1 MGKYQIDLLIQ
12 KQSRVGICKPLSPLI
27 VLLSFVIFHANMFYS
42 RLHSSWGRNAPT
54 LYLYRSF
61 NDEGNSINYSLIQ
74 MAQKDWHH
82 LQFIVTWVTKMGLAW
97 RVRGTNN
104 YVRDI
109 HYTGASL
116 SQLASLT
123 KVSSNCEQFIQYE
136 CHHSMIL
143 LGNNFWTLRTRVKQ
157 LKSGPC
163 DSLWVSS

>member
-1 MGKYQIDLLIQ
+1 MSDKNG
-12 KQSRVGICKPLSPLI
+12 VG
-27 VLLSFVIFHANMFYS
+27 VTVISYDTE
-42 RLHSSWGRNAPT
+42 RRT
-54 LYLYRSF
+54 
-61 NDEGNSINYSLIQ
+61 
-74 MAQKDWHH
+74 
-82 LQFIVTWVTKMGLAW
+82 

-123 KVSSNCEQFIQYE
+123 KVSPNCEQFIQYE

>member
-97 RVRGTNN
+97 QSSVTTLKEENAWKVLTITYGTFITPEQVCLSWQVSLKSPQTVN
-104 YVRDI
+104 
-109 HYTGASL
+109 SL
-116 SQLASLT
+116 S
-123 KVSSNCEQFIQYE
+123 
-136 CHHSMIL
+136 SMSVIIL
-143 LGNNFWTLRTRVKQ
+143 WFFSETI
-157 LKSGPC
+157 SGH
-163 DSLWVSS
+163 

>member
-97 RVRGTNN
+97 QSSVTTLNEENAWKVLTITYGTFITPEQVCFSWQVSLKSPQTVN
-104 YVRDI
+104 
-109 HYTGASL
+109 SL
-116 SQLASLT
+116 S
-123 KVSSNCEQFIQYE
+123 
-136 CHHSMIL
+136 SMSVIIL
-143 LGNNFWTLRTRVKQ
+143 WFFSETI
-157 LKSGPC
+157 SGH
-163 DSLWVSS
+163 